1 MKTMKKIFYFVIALA
16 LISAVVNFFNQ
27 ETLQEGSEVEHL
39 VNKQLTEFDTV
50 QDNSI
55 EITSF
60 DDLYSRADDVRN
72 ESFGLRGTEQ
82 IDFIMARV
90 SEDIPADLDKQITLD
105 ALNYVITEYENRRFN
120 KNAPVNLYI
129 TRLLDKQLDQYPELA
144 EADSMVF
151 DMFQICKDIL
161 RMTSDNLVETNT
173 AVSINEEQ
181 IDKVLES
188 VKSHLN

>member
-1 MKTMKKIFYFVIALA
+1 M
-16 LISAVVNFFNQ
+16 
-27 ETLQEGSEVEHL
+27 
-39 VNKQLTEFDTV
+39 
-50 QDNSI
+50 
-55 EITSF
+55 
-60 DDLYSRADDVRN
+60 
-72 ESFGLRGTEQ
+72 
-82 IDFIMARV
+82 
-90 SEDIPADLDKQITLD
+90 
-105 ALNYVITEYENRRFN
+105 ITEYENRRFN